1 MAEIRTIKALRYT
14 DKAGPL
20 ADNVCP
26 PYDIISK
33 DERAKLIAKSPFNL
47 VNLELPVD
55 EDCPGGDKYAF
66 AGKKLQEWI
75 NGGILKQD
83 DKEGMFVY
91 REQFTVKGKQYV
103 FTGLI
108 CLVKLYEFSE
118 KVILPHE
125 ETLTRAKTDRFN
137 LMKATFCNFSSVYS
151 LYLDPAGAIRE
162 ILSKAASEKPEHE
175 FTDDEGVTHRLWKI
189 EDKAVLDALINA
201 FADKQLF
208 IADGHHRY
216 ETALNFKKYLAEQ
229 NRLEGTNAD
238 SIMMTLVDMDDDG
251 LVIFPTHRL
260 IVDMQINKKELLD
273 KISADFDFTEYPDVE
288 KAEEVLA
295 QHKDKHAY
303 AMYDGGNG
311 FTLITAKPHVND
323 MIFENRSKAYSSL
336 DVTVLHSLILE
347 KGLGIDKQN
356 MANQINLRYTRSSA
370 EAVERVKK
378 GECVLAFIINPTRIH
393 EIKNVA
399 LAGDKMPQKSTYFYP
414 KLKTGLVINKLDK

>member
-1 MAEIRTIKALRYT
+1 MAEIRTMKALRYT
-14 DKAGPL
+14 EKAGPL

-33 DERAKLIAKSPFNL
+33 DDRAGLIAKSPYNL
-47 VNLELPVD
+47 VSLELPSD
-55 EDCPGGDKYAF
+55 EDCPGEDKYAH

-75 NGGILKQD
+75 NAGILKQD

-91 REQFTVKGKQYV
+91 HEQFAVKGKQYV
-103 FTGLI
+103 VTGLI
-108 CLVKLYEFSE
+108 CLVKLYDFSE
-118 KVILPHE
+118 KVVLPHE
-125 ETLTRAKTDRFN
+125 ETLTKAKTDRFN

-151 LYLDPAGAIRE
+151 LYLDPAGTIRG
-162 ILSKAASEKPEHE
+162 ILNHAASGKSEHE

-189 EDKAVLDALINA
+189 EDKAALDALIQA

-229 NRLEGTNAD
+229 NKLEGTNAD

-273 KISADFDFTEYPDVE
+273 KISADFEFAEYPDIE
-288 KAEEVLA
+288 KAEEVLE

-303 AMYDGGNG
+303 VLYDGGSG

-356 MANQINLRYTRSSA
+356 MANQINLRYTRSA
-370 EAVERVKK
+370 EEAVERVKK
-378 GECVLAFIINPTRIH
+378 GACVLAFIINPTRIH